1 LPELDKLA
9 QQYQGRV
16 GFLAVSLNADRR
28 RIRVSAE
35 QLHLH
40 LPLAAAE
47 SELLGPLGLETVPAT
62 FLVDA
67 NGMMV
72 ARIEGLASSE
82 KLARSL
88 DALLASAERRPISG
102 R

>member
-9 QQYQGRV
+9 RQYGGRV
-16 GFLAVSLNADRR
+16 SFLAVSLNGDRR

-35 QLHLH
+35 ELHLH

-67 NGMMV
+67 NGLMV
-72 ARIEGLASSE
+72 SRIDGVATADQ
-82 KLARSL
+82 LARKL
-88 DALLASAERRPISG
+88 DALLASAPISG

>member
-16 GFLAVSLNADRR
+16 RFLAVSLNADRR
-28 RIRVSAE
+28 RIRVSAQ
-35 QLHLH
+35 QLRLH

-67 NGMMV
+67 RGTMV
-72 ARIEGLASSE
+72 ARIQGIASAETLSR
-82 KLARSL
+82 KL
-88 DALLASAERRPISG
+88 DALLASGETAPISE